1 MNLPLTSKPLDP
13 SPNVRLQGV
22 TGGVDWHQIAD
33 PLIDDISP
41 WSLGTQEVGPSCG
54 RFVKGEFLR
63 FLCFFINWDV
73 ALEKKC

>member
-41 WSLGTQEVGPSCG
+41 WSLGTQEVG
-54 RFVKGEFLR
+54 VKLRKICEIFEIPVFFL
-63 FLCFFINWDV
+63 NWDV
-73 ALEKKC
+73 CT